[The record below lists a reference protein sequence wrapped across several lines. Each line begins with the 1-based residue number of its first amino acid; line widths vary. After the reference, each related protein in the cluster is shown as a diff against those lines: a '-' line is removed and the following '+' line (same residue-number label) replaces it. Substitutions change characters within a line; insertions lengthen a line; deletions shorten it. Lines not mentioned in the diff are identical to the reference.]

1 MKIRYIVCIYTIIM
15 TGVMFGF
22 ISVYNQKEEDS
33 LDILYYNDRLKQM
46 EEDYQNGITEN
57 HIEEVYGCN
66 LILLQE
72 PEYAAELNE
81 CLKRGDIILDFYAE
95 DQIAGKVTWDT
106 ERQIYRDMKKQL
118 FLKYILVCLVLLA
131 AGYFSMGI
139 LYLFFIRPFNRLQ
152 NFSAEIAKGNLD
164 FPLPMEKHNFFGAFT
179 ESFDIMREELQK
191 ARESEYLANRS
202 KKELV
207 AEISHDI
214 KTPVASIKA
223 TCEVMQMKEK
233 NPDTLEKVHVIA
245 GKAEMIDSLVGNMFH
260 ATLEELE
267 VLKVEVTEESSLEIM
282 EMFLELKYY
291 GEIVFVNQI
300 PECLVYMDKLRLQQV
315 IDNIVNNSYKYAGTE
330 IYITFQE
337 YGHGIQIQIQ
347 DKGNG
352 VPEDELALITEK
364 FYRGSNTR
372 GKAGSGLGLYL
383 AKEFMRQMEGEMEC
397 YNQNGFVVV
406 LYIMKV

>member
-1 MKIRYIVCIYTIIM
+1 MKIRYIVCIYTMIM
-15 TGVMFGF
+15 IGVMFGF
-22 ISVYNQKEEDS
+22 ISVYNQEEGDS
-33 LDILYYNDRLKQM
+33 VDILYYNDRLKQM
-46 EEDYQNGITEN
+46 EEDYQNGIAKN
-57 HIEEVYGCN
+57 SIEEVYECN
-66 LILLQE
+66 LILLRE

-95 DQIAGKVTWDT
+95 GQIAGKVTWDT

-118 FLKYILVCLVLLA
+118 FLKNILVCLVLFA
-131 AGYFSMGI
+131 AGYFIMGI
-139 LYLFFIRPFNRLQ
+139 LYLSFIRPFNRLQ

-214 KTPVASIKA
+214 KTPVATIKA

-233 NPDTLEKVHVIA
+233 NPDTLEKVNVIA

-291 GEIVFVNQI
+291 GEIIVVNQI

-337 YGHGIQIQIQ
+337 NGPGIQIKIQ

-383 AKEFMRQMEGEMEC
+383 AKEFMGQMEGGMEC
-397 YNQNGFVVV
+397 YNQDGFVVV